1 MYLILNTIND
11 PAITKID
18 LATAQNLV
26 PNYGIV
32 VGINTAITVV
42 SKSPKSSLIPDYY

>member
-11 PAITKID
+11 PAIAEID

-32 VGINTAITVV
+32 VAINTAIIVV
-42 SKSPKSSLIPDYY
+42 PKSPKLPLIPGY